1 MALFGRVFGRARAK
15 RADVASAERATRE
28 HLGRFAAERAGV
40 EAYVEPATRSTPT
53 TVVLVALT
61 GEWTRRRVPDE
72 RTAREIARSLA
83 IPVYDVQLT
92 GYPRRMREWNAKQRR
107 RTT

>member
-1 MALFGRVFGRARAK
+1 MAKFGRVFGRAREK
-15 RADVASAERATRE
+15 REGAAAAERATRE
-28 HLGRFAAERAGV
+28 HLARFAAERAGV
-40 EAYVEPATRSTPT
+40 EAYLEPATRTTPT
-53 TVVLVALT
+53 TMVLVALT

-72 RTAREIARSLA
+72 RTAREIARGLA

-107 RTT
+107 GS

>member
-1 MALFGRVFGRARAK
+1 MALFGRRRSRPHENPRETAQ
-15 RADVASAERATRE
+15 ATLE
-28 HLGRFAAERAGV
+28 HLRRFVAAQAGV
-40 EAYVEPATRSTPT
+40 EAYIEPATHVTQT

-72 RTAREIARSLA
+72 RAARELARALE

-92 GYPRRMREWNAKQRR
+92 GYPRRMREWNARQSRD
-107 RTT
+107 